1 MRKKKIELIDIA
13 YPLFLLIVAIVAG
26 IIGYFIGETIAYNQ
40 NATEVTKIHLE
51 EYQNGYVYCPY
62 CGEEL
67 KKEVNNE

>member
-51 EYQNGYVYCPY
+51 EYQNGYNYCPY

-67 KKEVNNE
+67 KGAE

>member
-67 KKEVNNE
+67 KKEVK